1 MKTKDNLA
9 ITFQMTSE
17 GIMTTMRNVCT
28 MLVIVGLLMMGFVSL
43 SQAALLT
50 KDDYKLYGYVDVSY
64 THNFNNPSSQFN
76 NGRIFDVDANSF
88 RPHLAQMVFE
98 NEAKSDGG
106 NSDRIGFRIKLN
118 FGEDAQLTGGSI
130 LGDTPSPGAGG
141 TAQSGTSNEHRDF
154 DSGDDFDF
162 QEAYAQY
169 IAPIGNGL
177 DLRIGRMNTLIG
189 YEVIESPLN
198 PNFSR
203 SFLFGLGEPFT
214 TTGLRASYEFTEQ
227 VNFSIG
233 VINAWD
239 GSTSD
244 ANRSKSV
251 EALLGLTPLDW
262 LSVSLFGFWGPEGA
276 VGTKNRDLVQAGG
289 IITAQILKQTS
300 LVLEGY
306 YAEQE
311 DGVVVGGSRKDAQWH
326 GIAGYVIHDFDKQWG
341 VRLRGEWFKDADG
354 FLTGTDQTLREG
366 TVTLQ
371 YKPVPSLIT
380 RLEFRYDKASKNT
393 FQFGSRAANHQETL
407 ATEVILLF

>member
-1 MKTKDNLA
+1 MNNENGLA
-9 ITFQMTSE
+9 ITLQGRSE
-17 GIMTTMRNVCT
+17 DIMTKMRNGCSV
-28 MLVIVGLLMMGFVSL
+28 LVMVGLLNLGFVCL

-50 KDDYKLYGYVDVSY
+50 KEDFNLYGYVDAAY
-64 THNFNNPSSQFN
+64 THNFNNPSSQLN
-76 NGRIFDVDANSF
+76 RGRIFDIDANSF
-88 RPHLAQMVFE
+88 RLHMAQMVFE
-98 NEAKSDGG
+98 KEGKSDGTHA
-106 NSDRIGFRIKLN
+106 DRVGFRIKLN
-118 FGEDAQLTGGSI
+118 FGEDAKLTGGS
-130 LGDTPSPGAGG
+130 GA
-141 TAQSGTSNEHRDF
+141 
-154 DSGDDFDF
+154 DDFDY
-162 QEAYAQY
+162 QEAYVQY

-227 VNFSIG
+227 VSFSIG
-233 VINAWD
+233 VINSWF

-244 ANRSKSV
+244 FNRSKSV

-262 LSVSLFGFWGPEGA
+262 LSVSLFGFWGPEGT

-289 IITAQILKQTS
+289 IITAQVLESTS

-311 DGVVVGGSRKDAQWH
+311 NGVVVAGRRKDVQWH
-326 GIAGYVIHDFDKQWG
+326 GIAGYVIHDFDDQWG
-341 VRLRGEWFKDADG
+341 VRLRGEWFRDDDG
-354 FLTGTDQTLREG
+354 FFTGLNNSTLGEG

-380 RLEFRYDKASKNT
+380 RVEFRYDKASQNV
-393 FQFGSRAANHQETL
+393 FQFGTRAANHQETL
-407 ATEVILLF
+407 ATEVIFLF